1 MKKLNYIW
9 IVVVCVLLA
18 GCGKKQ
24 AKQQIAQDAPVFPD
38 YKGVTV
44 PANIAPLD
52 FGVEGATDL
61 VARFSIGG
69 KEVMEVTGGDHVEIP
84 EKAWRELL
92 QKNKGATVSVTLSV
106 WDSAHPDGATYK
118 PFTIHISPDEITPW
132 IAYRLIPP
140 GYEEWAYMGIY
151 QRDLTSFTQKP
162 IITNRQNNRGCVN
175 CHSFCGYSPQAMMFH
190 ARGKGGGTVVLKDGK
205 LQKIDLASMG
215 PQKSGTYP
223 MWHPSGRF
231 IVYSSNKTRQSFY
244 GHCQDKIEV
253 YDLMSDLIV
262 YDTRRQTVLADK
274 RFNDS
279 INWETFP
286 AFSPDGRSLYFCTGK
301 AVIMPVEYNKL
312 HYSICRVP
320 FDPNTGELGAPINT
334 VYSAARQGGSASF
347 PRISPDG
354 KYLLFTLA
362 DCGTFP
368 IQHREADLKMIDL
381 ATGRMV
387 NTDVINSRETD
398 SYHSWSN
405 TGRWIIFS
413 SRRIDGRY
421 TRLFITHFENGKFTK
436 PFLLP
441 QRDPKQNG
449 LLMYSYNIPEFIAG
463 EVKIPRD
470 KMADLFKVTEEEL
483 KEEQPK

>member
-1 MKKLNYIW
+1 MKRFNGIFFAVALA
-9 IVVVCVLLA
+9 LFA

-24 AKQQIAQDAPVFPD
+24 AKEHIALEAPIFPD
-38 YKGVTV
+38 YKWTTV
-44 PANIAPLD
+44 PFNIAPLD
-52 FGVEGATDL
+52 FGVEGAACI
-61 VARFSIGG
+61 VARFSAGDKTVI
-69 KEVMEVTGGDHVEIP
+69 EVSGDDHVEIP
-84 EKAWRELL
+84 EKEWKELL
-92 QKNKGATVSVTLSV
+92 KKNKGSYVDVTLSV
-106 WDSAHPDGATYK
+106 WNKKHPDGATYK
-118 PFTIHISPDEITPW
+118 PFRINISPDEITPW

-151 QRDLTSFTQKP
+151 QRDVTSFVQKP
-162 IITNRQNNRGCVN
+162 VIVNTQNNRGCVN
-175 CHSFCGYSPQAMMFH
+175 CHSFCGYSPQEMMFH
-190 ARGKGGGTVVLKDGK
+190 ARGKAGGTVLLKNGE
-205 LQKIDLASMG
+205 LQKIDLTAMG
-215 PQKSGTYP
+215 PHKSGTYP

-262 YDTRRQTVLADK
+262 YDTRRHTVLADE

-286 AFSPDGRSLYFCTGK
+286 AFTPDGKSLYFCTGK
-301 AVIMPVEYNKL
+301 AVVMPMEYNKL

-320 FDPNTGELGAPINT
+320 FDPATGKLGDRIDT
-334 VYSAARQGGSASF
+334 VYSAARKGGSASF

-354 KYLLFTLA
+354 RYLLYTIA

-381 ATGRMV
+381 KTGQFAD
-387 NTDVINSRETD
+387 TDILNSKETD
-398 SYHSWSN
+398 SYHSWSKN
-405 TGRWIIFS
+405 GRWIIFS

-421 TRLFITHFENGKFTK
+421 TRLFISHFQNGKFSK

-441 QRDPKQNG
+441 QRDPKQNEA
-449 LLMYSYNIPEFIAG
+449 LMFSYNIPEFIAG
-463 EVKIPRD
+463 EVKIAKDR
-470 KMADLFKVTEEEL
+470 MADLFKITEE